1 VTKARR
7 RKGRKENDLSVRPLR
22 RRLLHLA
29 ASLRPRLAS
38 SDPNKNSPFAHAFG
52 RRNQF
57 PVRSRVRPSKAPP
70 RSPSFGTSPQYVGTK
85 HHQHHQLSLQLP
97 SAVLPLL
104 PRHHCR
110 RAPLLPDQKS
120 PGKLHARP
128 APLAETVDITHDIP
142 AHFHA
147 QRHLHGTSPR
157 ILDLTSSSPN
167 PQLHYLSSRFR
178 RTVRPPQRRLLHFA
192 ASLRPR
198 LASSD
203 PNKNSPFAHAFGR
216 RNQFPVR
223 SRVRLSKAPPR
234 SPSLGT

>member
-1 VTKARR
+1 
-7 RKGRKENDLSVRPLR
+7 LSRFVLGTVRAQLEFTRLDSSFPQLRNSCCGFTQLTQLPLQ
-22 RRLLHLA
+22 RRLLHFA

-110 RAPLLPDQKS
+110 RAPLLPGQKS

-128 APLAETVDITHDIP
+128 APLAETVDITHVIP

-178 RTVRPPQRRLLHFA
+178 STT
-192 ASLRPR
+192 
-198 LASSD
+198 
-203 PNKNSPFAHAFGR
+203 PF
-216 RNQFPVR
+216 V
-223 SRVRLSKAPPR
+223 L
-234 SPSLGT
+234 T

>member
-1 VTKARR
+1 MDYGPTELHSK
-7 RKGRKENDLSVRPLR
+7 DLRPLQ
-22 RRLLHLA
+22 RRLLHFA

-52 RRNQF
+52 RRKVHHVH
-57 PVRSRVRPSKAPP
+57 PLWVP
-70 RSPSFGTSPQYVGTK
+70 SPQYVGTK
-85 HHQHHQLSLQLP
+85 RHKHHQLSLQLP

-110 RAPLLPDQKS
+110 RAPLLPGQKS

-178 RTVRPPQRRLLHFA
+178 STTVAICRQ
-192 ASLRPR
+192 
-198 LASSD
+198 
-203 PNKNSPFAHAFGR
+203 
-216 RNQFPVR
+216 
-223 SRVRLSKAPPR
+223 
-234 SPSLGT
+234 T